1 MPFNLSATVSV
12 LRCLKNPALLYPQ
25 CTIATFDQLP
35 YPLSSAF
42 PGKPDIRA
50 VVLDKDN
57 CFATPYSLEVYPA
70 YTKTFTRLRAEFPG
84 DRLLIVSNSSG
95 TSDDASHAE
104 AAHLESALGVRV
116 LRHST
121 KKPGCHGE
129 ILEFFRTSPDGIGIT
144 RADQIAVVGDRLC
157 TDVLMANLMG
167 SYAVWVRD
175 GVRPAREKFYGKV
188 ESRIM
193 QMLKRRGWA
202 APTPSSSPL

>member
-70 YTKTFTRLRAEFPG
+70 YTVPPL
-84 DRLLIVSNSSG
+84 
-95 TSDDASHAE
+95 
-104 AAHLESALGVRV
+104 AAHPSPHHLTLRPGSRKPLLASA
-116 LRHST
+116 
-121 KKPGCHGE
+121 
-129 ILEFFRTSPDGIGIT
+129 
-144 RADQIAVVGDRLC
+144 
-157 TDVLMANLMG
+157 
-167 SYAVWVRD
+167 
-175 GVRPAREKFYGKV
+175 
-188 ESRIM
+188 
-193 QMLKRRGWA
+193 
-202 APTPSSSPL
+202 PSSRATGS